1 MKTELIYK
9 IIIPARGGS
18 KRFPRKNIFPLNG
31 SPLIAYSIKYA
42 LKYFSSENIWVNTD
56 DEEIKEIAEKFGVNV
71 FVRSDKNGSDEASTA
86 DVLKEHSECF
96 LKEGILF
103 DAIILLQ
110 VTNPLRSPDLMQSAI
125 IQFENSNRQSLAT
138 YSKLNKKYG
147 SILHDYFI
155 PGNYSFGMRMQDI
168 APQYFENGLLYIIR
182 KDAVLRGEVITTDT
196 SPLIVDDIGASVD
209 IDELNDIY
217 FAEFLLKHKEYESI
231 Y

>member
-1 MKTELIYK
+1 MKTELSYK

-18 KRFPRKNIFPLNG
+18 KRFPRKNMFPLNG

-42 LKYFSSENIWVNTD
+42 LNYFSPENIWVNTD
-56 DEEIKEIAEKFGVNV
+56 DAEIKEIAEKFGVHV

-86 DVLKEHSECF
+86 DVLKEHSEYF
-96 LKEGILF
+96 LKEDILF

-110 VTNPLRSPDLMQSAI
+110 VTNPFRSRGLMQTAI
-125 IQFENSNRQSLAT
+125 SQFENTKRQSLST

-147 SILHDYFI
+147 SILNNHFI
-155 PGNYSFGMRMQDI
+155 PDNYSFGMRMQDI

-182 KDAVLRGEVITTDT
+182 KDAVLRGEVITIDT
-196 SPLIVDDIGASVD
+196 FPLIIEDIGASVD
-209 IDELNDIY
+209 IDEPNDIY
-217 FAEFLLKHKEYESI
+217 FAEFLLKNKEYESI